1 MNDRPIDKV
10 RNSALSITLPPD
22 TGGVTDMGEI
32 NGALHMIGGSAI
44 YRVQVADE
52 IDAPTGK
59 RRLVTAHP
67 LSRHSGEPAGS
78 AGKPPFYRTFA
89 PGEANLYPVDPIST
103 RGALELILERHWREE
118 GRAGSDGRNSKNDYV
133 R

>member
-1 MNDRPIDKV
+1 MPAPVASGWSDVAGWASHPLE
-10 RNSALSITLPPD
+10 SAALS
-22 TGGVTDMGEI
+22 
-32 NGALHMIGGSAI
+32 
-44 YRVQVADE
+44 
-52 IDAPTGK
+52 
-59 RRLVTAHP
+59 RRTP
-67 LSRHSGEPAGS
+67 LAVIQENREPAGS